1 PHLPQDVDGPYP
13 LLMDL
18 VEHCGIN
25 NLTADTQ
32 ATLGQKLGGLEAA
45 LTFDTP
51 PSPPESGPGPF
62 GFTRQDE
69 PTERLTPAG
78 ELLAAARAH
87 GYAGQFRACDA
98 RRPWRAV
105 VSHTSTSR

>member
-1 PHLPQDVDGPYP
+1 YP
-13 LLMDL
+13 LLIDL

-32 ATLGQKLGGLEAA
+32 ATLARKLGGLDVA

-62 GFTRQDE
+62 GFMAPHEVIERFT
-69 PTERLTPAG
+69 PTADV
-78 ELLAAARAH
+78 LAAARAH
-87 GYAGQFRACDA
+87 GYAGQFRASDA
-98 RRPWRAV
+98 RR
-105 VSHTSTSR
+105 